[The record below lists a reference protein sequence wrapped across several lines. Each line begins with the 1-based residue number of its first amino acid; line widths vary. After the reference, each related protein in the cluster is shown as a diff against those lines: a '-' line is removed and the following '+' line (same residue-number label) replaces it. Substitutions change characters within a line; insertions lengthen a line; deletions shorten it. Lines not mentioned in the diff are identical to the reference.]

1 MLSVNPA
8 FSGSSASS
16 ANDSS
21 NIAAFVSQNTIGIL
35 ALVPSRPT
43 SVVATSG
50 NTQLAVT
57 WTAPAN
63 TGGSAI
69 TNYLVKYSSNNGV
82 AGSWTRYMPGSPITA
97 TSCTVTG
104 LTNGT
109 AYVIKV
115 IARNS
120 VGISLPSA
128 NSAPATP
135 AATVPGSPTSVVATS
150 GNTSLAVTWTAPTS
164 TGGSNITNYLV
175 KYSSN
180 NGVAGSWTRWG
191 KTTVIT
197 ATACT
202 VTGLANG
209 TAYVIKVVAQNA
221 VGTSP
226 SSANSAPATPLG
238 AALTPAFGS
247 TTATANGFTVQVT
260 NYSSAYTWAGTATAS
275 GSVAISSTGLV
286 TVTGVAARTS
296 STATITTTRTG
307 YTGGSN
313 TVTATSLAAANLTS
327 TTLSITQTWA
337 QEPSGYSRTAAV
349 LVPTSGSGPY
359 PVVIMLHGNEGD
371 STFINS
377 MGTALNS
384 AIRVAPNGY
393 ATSWNVDNETSKAP
407 DVAFI
412 RDLITRL
419 KTYNNVD
426 AGKISIYGSS
436 NGSGMTN
443 RLLIELDTAAFQKA
457 ACRVSQMITDMYH
470 DGSFWFNAAGNNTYD
485 QTITPASGRK
495 IISIS
500 GTADTIIPYTGGIG
514 AGTTFMDCQE
524 SVYRFAQQMGET
536 GPQLSDAAGIP
547 GNGTNGYSAPFVKY
561 AYLSGQ
567 VVHYKLIGGN
577 HGLRVGSNTAY
588 ATEANQLIATFLL
601 G

>member
-1 MLSVNPA
+1 
-8 FSGSSASS
+8 
-16 ANDSS
+16 
-21 NIAAFVSQNTIGIL
+21 
-35 ALVPSRPT
+35 
-43 SVVATSG
+43 
-50 NTQLAVT
+50 
-57 WTAPAN
+57 
-63 TGGSAI
+63 
-69 TNYLVKYSSNNGV
+69 
-82 AGSWTRYMPGSPITA
+82 
-97 TSCTVTG
+97 
-104 LTNGT
+104 
-109 AYVIKV
+109 VIKV

-286 TVTGVAARTS
+286 TVTGVAAGTSATATITTTKANTVGGSAAVTATATSLLGAALTPTFGSTTATANGFTVQVTNYSSAYTWAGTATASGSVAISSTGLVTVTGVAARTS

-359 PVVIMLHGNEGD
+359 PVVIMLHGNGGD

-561 AYLSGQ
+561 NYLNGQ
-567 VVHYKLIGGN
+567 VVHYKLIGGD
-577 HGLRVGSNTAY
+577 HGLRIGSNTSY